1 MNGLFPALMGEEF
14 ARLDPAV
21 RAVHGGRSL
30 VLHGRADVARGESFG
45 AKWLCRL
52 ARLAR
57 NQLDSPVTVEIE
69 THGAREVWTRRF
81 GASPLMRSVFAP
93 HRGALCER
101 FGPAA
106 FDFVLRAEQGA
117 VRWRPVRARLFG
129 IPLPTGWL
137 TAIEARAFESGGL
150 YAFEVTVAL
159 PGLGT
164 IIGYRGR
171 LELPRSPSPAA
182 P

>member
-1 MNGLFPALMGEEF
+1 VTGQFPSLMGDEF
-14 ARLDPAV
+14 AALDPAV

-30 VLHGRADVARGESFG
+30 VLHGRADVARGNSL
-45 AKWLCRL
+45 AARWLCSL

-57 NQLDSPVTVEIE
+57 DQRDSPVTVEIE

-81 GASPLMRSVFAP
+81 GASPLMRSVLAP

-106 FDFVLRAEQGA
+106 FDFTLSAEHGA
-117 VRWRPVRARLFG
+117 VRWRAVRARLFG
-129 IPLPTGWL
+129 IPLPASCL
-137 TAIEARAFESGGL
+137 TAIEARIFASGGL
-150 YAFEVTVAL
+150 YAFEVKVAL
-159 PGLGT
+159 PLLGT

-171 LELPRSPSPAA
+171 LELPRSRSHPVP
-182 P
+182 